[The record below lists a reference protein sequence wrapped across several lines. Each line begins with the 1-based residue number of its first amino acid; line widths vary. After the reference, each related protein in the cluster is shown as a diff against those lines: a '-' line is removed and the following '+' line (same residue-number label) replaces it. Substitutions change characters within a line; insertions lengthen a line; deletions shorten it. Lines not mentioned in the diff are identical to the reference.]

1 MELSSF
7 KPKWFSCLDKS
18 LFKMKE
24 SKIIELKNKV
34 QGLTK
39 VVRNLIQEVHSC
51 ISMSQ
56 GTLTA
61 LQLHLGKEEWD
72 KIVEELKER
81 EKRLKDV
88 EQSMEKGS

>member
-1 MELSSF
+1 
-7 KPKWFSCLDKS
+7 
-18 LFKMKE
+18 MKE

-39 VVRNLIQEVHSC
+39 VVKNLIQEVHSC

-72 KIVEELKER
+72 KIVEELKEVEER
-81 EKRLKDV
+81 RAAAQAGINGKNLDLDV
-88 EQSMEKGS
+88 E